1 MVQSK
6 KKKKAIGLCSLFFS
20 FFKIHSSS
28 HLTSD
33 KQEVLVVLAAG
44 CCSIDSTASCGRFGP
59 LSEEASFSSN
69 NEPNIDI
76 YFMNPTF
83 RTSCNGSLALL
94 HCFLYQLPDY
104 TAVVHPKEGVDRMWG
119 RRRKSPSS
127 HSHTDGFHMGFWGKA
142 PLNSST
148 QTTVNS
154 VLLP

>member
-1 MVQSK
+1 
-6 KKKKAIGLCSLFFS
+6 
-20 FFKIHSSS
+20 
-28 HLTSD
+28 
-33 KQEVLVVLAAG
+33 
-44 CCSIDSTASCGRFGP
+44 
-59 LSEEASFSSN
+59 
-69 NEPNIDI
+69 
-76 YFMNPTF
+76 MNPTF

-154 VLLP
+154 VLLPWHNHWGALPILTIRLLLWGIIGGLYIVLRRAVVLTDQQANNKEKALTRWMSHILGPLWSDKLFACGSTLFVNNVS